1 MIQYI
6 IVGILFVAATS
17 FMVYKLLNTTK
28 KSNCGE
34 GNCGCK

>member
-6 IVGILFVAATS
+6 IVGILFVAAIF
-17 FMVYKLLNTTK
+17 FMVYKLVSAPKNRH
-28 KSNCGE
+28 CGD